1 MPRGRGSLGPRRT
14 LQGQANLRGDT
25 DGTATHLVLSPGL
38 LCTKAHWAARL
49 EALADIANISIADCP
64 RHDTMRDI
72 ARSILATAP
81 EQIALAGLSMGG
93 DIAYEVIRQAPEEV
107 KLALLDTGCGPI
119 RRSGASRGCAAMSSP
134 GAKARGAAQDELMTP
149 PHAGED
155 HVPNHR
161 HCRP

>member
-1 MPRGRGSLGPRRT
+1 
-14 LQGQANLRGDT
+14 
-25 DGTATHLVLSPGL
+25 VLSPGL

-64 RHDTMRDI
+64 RHDTKRDI

-81 EQIALAGLSMGG
+81 EHWPACRWAANIV
-93 DIAYEVIRQAPEEV
+93 YEVIRQAPQVV

-149 PHAGED
+149 SHAGED